1 MEVDLGIANV
11 IGLILI
17 VGGAVA
23 MAAIGRRRHQN
34 Q

>member
-17 VGGAVA
+17 LGGAVA
-23 MAAIGRRRHQN
+23 MAAVGRRKQRGR
-34 Q
+34 

>member
-17 VGGAVA
+17 VGGAIA
-23 MAAIGRRRHQN
+23 MATIGRKRQQN
-34 Q
+34 K